1 MKITKNID
9 PRIFREYDIRA
20 IYPQELNEDVA
31 YTIGRAFGSY
41 AKENGESKVIVGHD
55 NRNSHS
61 ILYPALIKGLI
72 ESGINVLSLGLITT
86 PMHNF
91 AKIYYNINCAIMV
104 TASHNPKEYNGF
116 KISMDKE
123 DSLFGDRL
131 RKFKEYLDKYE
142 FTEGIGNV
150 HEEDITSVYLEE
162 LKKSINLG
170 SRKVKA
176 VIDCGNGTG
185 SVFIKN
191 ILDMFNIEY
200 DLLYCESDSN
210 FPNHTP
216 DPAVKE
222 NMIDLGKRVKE
233 LGYDIGLAVDGDAD
247 RCGMVLED
255 GTYIAADLIM
265 LIFYRDLAPT
275 MKVKKGVFDVKCTKA
290 LIDELNNLNIKPC
303 MNRTGA
309 VYCRSF
315 INENNLEFGG
325 EYSGHIFFKDRY
337 LGYDDGIY
345 AILRLIELLSK
356 TDKKPSELLEGI
368 NTYYSTD
375 EVKISSKITDNN
387 KFEIVKKV
395 IEYSKNKNYNYSLID
410 GIRISFDDGWALVRA
425 SNTGPNLTIR
435 FEAKT
440 KERLE
445 EIKEEFTEVIE
456 KESK

>member
-265 LIFYRDLAPT
+265 LIFYRD
-275 MKVKKGVFDVKCTKA
+275 
-290 LIDELNNLNIKPC
+290 
-303 MNRTGA
+303 
-309 VYCRSF
+309 
-315 INENNLEFGG
+315 
-325 EYSGHIFFKDRY
+325 
-337 LGYDDGIY
+337 
-345 AILRLIELLSK
+345 
-356 TDKKPSELLEGI
+356 
-368 NTYYSTD
+368 
-375 EVKISSKITDNN
+375 
-387 KFEIVKKV
+387 
-395 IEYSKNKNYNYSLID
+395 
-410 GIRISFDDGWALVRA
+410 
-425 SNTGPNLTIR
+425 
-435 FEAKT
+435 
-440 KERLE
+440 
-445 EIKEEFTEVIE
+445 
-456 KESK
+456 